1 MVKTNEIRR
10 HALQLTCLYSSL
22 FILPAMGLQG
32 AFAQQTVAQQN
43 GINGTVVDEQGEPVI
58 GASVLVVGGNAS
70 QGTITDMMVSS
81 MST

>member
-43 GINGTVVDEQGEPVI
+43 GIMVRSLMNKVSLLLGQ
-58 GASVLVVGGNAS
+58 ASWWLVVTLAKVLS
-70 QGTITDMMVSS
+70 RIWMVSS